1 MYEPLPKG
9 IRVLKSPISG
19 QGLFTL
25 IFLKKDTDLGMSH
38 IVLNHDPK
46 ENDDELIRT
55 PLGGHINHSDDP
67 NCIKIKKG
75 NRYNLKTIKDVVGGD
90 ELTVKYTFYNIEK
103 EIQYDEWLEAK
114 KNKTDLK
121 TESEKMQNEL
131 EPLPFCP
138 MADD

>member
-9 IRVLKSPISG
+9 LRVQKSEISG

-25 IFLKKDTDLGMSH
+25 TFLKKDTELGMSH

-55 PLGGHINHSDDP
+55 PLGGHINHSNEP
-67 NCIKIKKG
+67 NCIKVKKG
-75 NRYNLKTIKDVVGGD
+75 NRDYLKTIKDVVGGD
-90 ELTVKYTFYNIEK
+90 ELTVKYTFYTIPK
-103 EIQYDEWLEAK
+103 EI
-114 KNKTDLK
+114 
-121 TESEKMQNEL
+121 TESERLQEEL

>member
-9 IRVLKSPISG
+9 LRVQKSEISG

-25 IFLKKDTDLGMSH
+25 TFLKKDTELGISH

-55 PLGGHINHSDDP
+55 PLGGFINHSNEP
-67 NCIKIKKG
+67 NRIKVKKG
-75 NRYNLKTIKDVVGGD
+75 NRYYLKTIKDVVGGD
-90 ELTVKYTFYNIEK
+90 ELTVKYTFYTIPK
-103 EIQYDEWLEAK
+103 EI
-114 KNKTDLK
+114 
-121 TESEKMQNEL
+121 TESERLQEEL